1 MATAQELTR
10 EQWQSYIDAARH
22 QVARPVITAAEQTER
37 QQLLDRVRQVASELK
52 SRFEIKRVILFGSL
66 ANADW
71 FTPDSDIDLA
81 VEGLNADFY
90 WQAWRLAED
99 IIDTRPV
106 DFIELE
112 TAKESLRQAILR
124 YGIEL

>member
-22 QVARPVITAAEQTER
+22 RVARPATTAAEQTER
-37 QQLLDRVRQVASELK
+37 QRLLDRVRQAATELK
-52 SRFEIKRVILFGSL
+52 KCFEVRRVILFGSL

-71 FTPDSDIDLA
+71 FTPDSDVDLA
-81 VEGLNADFY
+81 VEGLNSNFY

-99 IIDTRPV
+99 IVDTRPV